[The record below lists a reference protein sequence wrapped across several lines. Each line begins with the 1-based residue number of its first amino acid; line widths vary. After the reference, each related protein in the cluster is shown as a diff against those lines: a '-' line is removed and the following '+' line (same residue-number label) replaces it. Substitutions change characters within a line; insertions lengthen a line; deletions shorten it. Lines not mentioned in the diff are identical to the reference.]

1 MHTEIFTKEQAILL
15 PLIKLFSKEYYLVGG
30 TAIALHIGHRTS
42 IDFDLFTEKI
52 DIKRK
57 SVKNLIIKNGWGIS
71 SILYESTEQL
81 HLIING
87 IKVTFF
93 SFPYKI
99 PANINFQNVIKMPEL
114 INLAAMKSFAI
125 GERGK
130 WKDYVDLYFILKYH
144 YSLREIVTIT
154 KELFGSFFNE
164 KLFRQQLCYFDDI
177 DYSEE
182 VVFMDG
188 FHVSAEE
195 VKNYLVD
202 IATTPF

>member
-1 MHTEIFTKEQAILL
+1 M
-15 PLIKLFSKEYYLVGG
+15 
-30 TAIALHIGHRTS
+30 
-42 IDFDLFTEKI
+42 
-52 DIKRK
+52 
-57 SVKNLIIKNGWGIS
+57 
-71 SILYESTEQL
+71 
-81 HLIING
+81 IING

-188 FHVSAEE
+188 FMFQQ
-195 VKNYLVD
+195 KK
-202 IATTPF
+202 